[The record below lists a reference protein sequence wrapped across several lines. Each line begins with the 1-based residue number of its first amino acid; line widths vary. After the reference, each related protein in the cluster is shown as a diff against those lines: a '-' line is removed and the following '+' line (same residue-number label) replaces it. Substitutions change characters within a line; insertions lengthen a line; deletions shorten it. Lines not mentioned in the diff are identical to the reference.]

1 MSSIVGGRTNGCQG
15 PIELTCASWE
25 RRQRVIIKLSNGYE
39 DELCGLVEARCVGF
53 YYFRH
58 LDFCLKITHDLQ
70 FDAGHFFLDIFCLC
84 FACFPR
90 WLDVNAPLWH
100 CGCHRARHPGPWQFH
115 FRLRG
120 CTAPLCPRSRSSCK
134 WDRWRSVKWSRG
146 ICNQCVGLWGKSI
159 ESRGYGFWW
168 DVASKCLQNYLHHF
182 GTKLF

>member
-1 MSSIVGGRTNGCQG
+1 MGIVCWFDPLVLPSPCQ
-15 PIELTCASWE
+15 ASLAEEQMVVKVPLSWRALHE
-25 RRQRVIIKLSNGYE
+25 KEDRGWLSNYQMVMRMSF
-39 DELCGLVEARCVGF
+39 VE
-53 YYFRH
+53 
-58 LDFCLKITHDLQ
+58 ITHFLQ
-70 FDAGHFFLDIFCLC
+70 FDAGHFYLDIFCLC

-120 CTAPLCPRSRSSCK
+120 CTTPLCPRSRSK

-146 ICNQCVGLWGKSI
+146 ICNQCVGLWGKGI

-168 DVASKCLQNYLHHF
+168 DVASKCLQNNLHHF